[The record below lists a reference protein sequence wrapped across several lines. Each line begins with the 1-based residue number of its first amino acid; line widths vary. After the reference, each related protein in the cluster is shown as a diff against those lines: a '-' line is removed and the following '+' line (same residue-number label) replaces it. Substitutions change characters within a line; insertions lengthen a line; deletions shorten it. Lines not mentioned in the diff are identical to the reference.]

1 MGGGGR
7 KKSRGRSE
15 PAQPDWAAIFAQERA
30 AQDRIMQQ
38 QRAEAEAQRQREA
51 QQRAEEEAKRVQEEH
66 NVQQKARDEQAMSD
80 YTTMKQAAA
89 AQAVGGVGS
98 VTPASSRATAPGLAP
113 TTTTQTQR
121 PVSSSTYSPAATGQI
136 TPMAGNL
143 PAAPQGVGLGGSL
156 NWLQS
161 LYGR

>member
-1 MGGGGR
+1 MGGGKKK
-7 KKSRGRSE
+7 KKSRGSE

-30 AQDRIMQQ
+30 AQDRIMQE
-38 QRAEAEAQRQREA
+38 QRAEAQAQREEEA
-51 QQRAEEEAKRVQEEH
+51 RQRAEEEAKRIQEEH

-113 TTTTQTQR
+113 TTATQTQR